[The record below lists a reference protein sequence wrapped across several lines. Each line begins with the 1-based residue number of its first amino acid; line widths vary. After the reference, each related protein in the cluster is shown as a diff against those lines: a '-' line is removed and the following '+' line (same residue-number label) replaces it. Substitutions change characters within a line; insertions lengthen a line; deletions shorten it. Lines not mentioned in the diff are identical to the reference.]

1 MSYIRSKPC
10 INLACCN
17 ASHSKGFHM
26 RNLNQ
31 KELAQVSGAANVI
44 TDLVN
49 KIHAAEY
56 KTIYKPLL
64 QLFGLVKKD
73 A

>member
-1 MSYIRSKPC
+1 
-10 INLACCN
+10 
-17 ASHSKGFHM
+17 M

-31 KELAQVSGAANVI
+31 QELAKVSGGANPI
-44 TDLVN
+44 TTLVN

-56 KTIYKPLL
+56 KAIYKPLL